1 MGRPPLNA
9 RGPAAT
15 RGALVAG
22 GKGLLAVDESNPA
35 CSKRFAGTRISRTGE
50 TRRAYRALI
59 VTTADNSSRFSASG
73 NGRIVRLSFASGS
86 GPGVGPGLHSFAP
99 SLPSHRTV
107 RCSPASSLPGGRRAG
122 PASAPDRYFP

>member
-1 MGRPPLNA
+1 MTGREVL
-9 RGPAAT
+9 AT
-15 RGALVAG
+15 AQALVAD
-22 GKGLLAVDESNPA
+22 KGLLAIDESNPA

-73 NGRIVRLSFASGS
+73 NGRIFRLSFASGS

-99 SLPSHRTV
+99 LPAQSPYRSLLTRQ
-107 RCSPASSLPGGRRAG
+107 LPPRGAKGG
-122 PASAPDRYFP
+122 PASAPDLYFP